1 MKSSTHLAKSSQ
13 NGKLFILSTS
23 QVLENNVFDKNC
35 QEPIA
40 MFVRNA
46 FDYMN
51 GNSDLCTMR
60 TKNFTYTALKTNL
73 SDGEKVLQS
82 FLKYFC
88 QFGLPLLVVLAG
100 VIVFFVRKS
109 HRNQI
114 HKMFNPDDRRD
125 SFNEKK

>member
-1 MKSSTHLAKSSQ
+1 MRLYDCKTGKYYDFKTDEELKNHCLD
-13 NGKLFILSTS
+13 NGISLCNWYH
-23 QVLENNVFDKNC
+23 V
-35 QEPIA
+35 A
-40 MFVRNA
+40 G
-46 FDYMN
+46 N
-51 GNSDLCTMR
+51 GFFEEEKTNLIGG
-60 TKNFTYTALKTNL
+60 YYLKTNL

-88 QFGLPLLVVLAG
+88 QFELPLLVVLAG